1 MTEIFVAKSNEVWT
15 LELFNGD
22 GISRR
27 HQLRDVLLNQ
37 LPTHDVTARVDML
50 SLLSSTTLD
59 IIGLAGF
66 NYEFNALKNE
76 NTDLS
81 LAFDSILRTTNSFP
95 IFQVLKEQF
104 PFLRPIL
111 RFDGLSKNLAYAQK
125 TMQAV
130 GLELIA
136 QKKKEIKAEMES
148 GKKSSAK
155 DLLTLLIKSNLDE
168 KGEILTDGEVLHQIP
183 TFLLAGMRPDQ
194 KKIAL
199 INTFFIGHETTST
212 STTWGLFSLAIHK
225 PIQTRLRQELRTI
238 NTDFP
243 TMEELNS
250 LPYLDAVCREIL
262 RYHSVVMGTVRVA
275 KQDDVIP
282 LEKEYVDRYGKTK
295 DSIRQEL
302 ILLLL
307 FDTYERIVYRKATAS
322 SFRSS
327 L

>member
-1 MTEIFVAKSNEVWT
+1 
-15 LELFNGD
+15 
-22 GISRR
+22 
-27 HQLRDVLLNQ
+27 
-37 LPTHDVTARVDML
+37 ML

-183 TFLLAGMRPDQ
+183 TFLLAGMHPDQ
-194 KKIAL
+194 KNFAL

-282 LEKEYVDRYGKTK
+282 LEKEYVDRYGKTR

-302 ILLLL
+302 IS
-307 FDTYERIVYRKATAS
+307 TAS
-322 SFRSS
+322 F
-327 L
+327 